1 MLSKEN
7 LNNKFLYPAYSS
19 DSSNN
24 GIVGYTDN
32 PEFLCDNK
40 TPVYVTF
47 GDHTRTMNIARKSFS
62 VLDNVKVLLPTY
74 KSDKVLLF
82 IFAVWQKH
90 IPNLGYA
97 RHWKIANKCVLELPT
112 KSNSLDTKFIE
123 NFISELE
130 ARHIAE
136 LEARHIAELE
146 AYLSVTG
153 FKDYNLSTIEQQTL
167 TNFASGKI
175 ELKEHSISELFKIE
189 SYKKRFDANKVTVK
203 DNGKF
208 PYVVRMSTNN
218 GQKGF
223 IDENKEYLNDG
234 NTISFGQDTATMF
247 YQEKPY
253 FTGDKIKILKPK
265 HNKFGKENALFF
277 IATMS
282 KSFSNFSWGSSSFNV
297 KILENQK
304 MILPI
309 KKGEVDFETIEIL
322 ISAIKK
328 LVIKEVVDC
337 SNTKIKETK
346 KFIKND

>member
-7 LNNKFLYPAYSS
+7 LSNKYSFPAYSS
-19 DSSNN
+19 ESTNN
-24 GIVGYTDN
+24 GIVGYTDD
-32 PEFLCDNK
+32 PEFICDDK

-74 KSDKVLLF
+74 YSDKVLLF
-82 IFAVWQKH
+82 IFAVWRKH

-112 KSNSLDTKFIE
+112 KNNSLDTDFIE
-123 NFISELE
+123 NF
-130 ARHIAE
+130 IAE

-153 FKDYNLSTIEQQTL
+153 LNDYNLSTIEHQTL
-167 TNFASGKI
+167 TNYVSGKI
-175 ELKEHSISELFKIE
+175 ELKEHNIFELFKIE

-223 IDENKEYLNDG
+223 IDENKEYLNEG

-253 FTGDKIKILKPK
+253 FTGDKIKILKPI

-277 IATMS
+277 ITAMS

-297 KILENQK
+297 KIIENQK
-304 MILPI
+304 IILPI
-309 KKGEVDFETIEIL
+309 KQGEIDFETIEIL
-322 ISAIKK
+322 ISTIKK
-328 LVIKEVVDC
+328 LVIKDVVNY
-337 SNTKIKETK
+337 SNTKVEETK

>member
-7 LNNKFLYPAYSS
+7 LSNKYSFPAYSS
-19 DSSNN
+19 ESTNN
-24 GIVGYTDN
+24 GIVGYTDD
-32 PEFLCDNK
+32 PEFICDDK

-74 KSDKVLLF
+74 CSDKVLLF
-82 IFAVWQKH
+82 IFAVWRKH

-112 KSNSLDTKFIE
+112 KNNSLDTDFIE
-123 NFISELE
+123 NF
-130 ARHIAE
+130 IAE

-153 FKDYNLSTIEQQTL
+153 LNDYNLSTIEHQTL
-167 TNFASGKI
+167 TNYVSGKI
-175 ELKEHSISELFKIE
+175 ELKEHNIFELFKIE

-203 DNGKF
+203 YNGKF

-223 IDENKEYLNDG
+223 IDENKEYLNEG

-253 FTGDKIKILKPK
+253 FTGDKIKILKPI

-277 IATMS
+277 ITAMS

-297 KILENQK
+297 KIIENQK
-304 MILPI
+304 IILPI
-309 KKGEVDFETIEIL
+309 KQGEIDFETIEIL

-328 LVIKEVVDC
+328 LVIKDVVNY
-337 SNTKIKETK
+337 SNTKVEETK

>member
-7 LNNKFLYPAYSS
+7 LSNKYSFPAYSS
-19 DSSNN
+19 ESTNN
-24 GIVGYTDN
+24 GIVGYTDD
-32 PEFLCDNK
+32 PEFICDDK

-74 KSDKVLLF
+74 YSDKVLLF
-82 IFAVWQKH
+82 IFAVWRKH

-112 KSNSLDTKFIE
+112 KNNSLDTDFIE
-123 NFISELE
+123 NFV
-130 ARHIAE
+130 AE

-146 AYLSVTG
+146 AYLFVTG
-153 FKDYNLSTIEQQTL
+153 LNDYNLSTIEHQTL
-167 TNFASGKI
+167 TNYVSGKI
-175 ELKEHSISELFKIE
+175 ELKEHNIFELFKIE

-223 IDENKEYLNDG
+223 IDENKEYLNEG

-253 FTGDKIKILKPK
+253 FTGDKIKILKPI

-277 IATMS
+277 ITAMS

-297 KILENQK
+297 KIIENQK
-304 MILPI
+304 IILPI
-309 KKGEVDFETIEIL
+309 KQGEIDFETIEIL

-328 LVIKEVVDC
+328 LVIKDVVNY
-337 SNTKIKETK
+337 SNTKVEETK

>member
-7 LNNKFLYPAYSS
+7 LSNNYSFPAYSS
-19 DSSNN
+19 ESTNN
-24 GIVGYTDN
+24 GIVGYTDD
-32 PEFLCDNK
+32 PEFICDDK

-74 KSDKVLLF
+74 YSDKVLLF
-82 IFAVWQKH
+82 IFAVWRKH

-112 KSNSLDTKFIE
+112 KNNSLDTDFIE
-123 NFISELE
+123 NF
-130 ARHIAE
+130 IAE

-153 FKDYNLSTIEQQTL
+153 LNDYNLSTIEHQTL
-167 TNFASGKI
+167 TNYVSGKI
-175 ELKEHSISELFKIE
+175 ELKEHNIFELFKIE

-223 IDENKEYLNDG
+223 IDENKEYLNEG

-253 FTGDKIKILKPK
+253 FTGDKIKILKPI

-277 IATMS
+277 ITAMS

-297 KILENQK
+297 KIIENQK
-304 MILPI
+304 IILPI
-309 KKGEVDFETIEIL
+309 KQGEIDFETIEIL

-328 LVIKEVVDC
+328 LVIKDVVNY
-337 SNTKIKETK
+337 SNTKVEETK

>member
-7 LNNKFLYPAYSS
+7 LSNKYSFPAYSS
-19 DSSNN
+19 ESTNN
-24 GIVGYTDN
+24 GIVGYTDD
-32 PEFLCDNK
+32 PEFICDDK

-74 KSDKVLLF
+74 YSDKVLLF
-82 IFAVWQKH
+82 IFAVWRKH

-112 KSNSLDTKFIE
+112 KNNSLDTDFIE
-123 NFISELE
+123 NFV
-130 ARHIAE
+130 AE

-146 AYLSVTG
+146 SYLFVTG
-153 FKDYNLSTIEQQTL
+153 LNDYNLSTIEHQTL
-167 TNFASGKI
+167 TNYVSGKI
-175 ELKEHSISELFKIE
+175 ELKEHNIFELFKIE

-223 IDENKEYLNDG
+223 IDENKEYLNEG

-253 FTGDKIKILKPK
+253 FTGDKIKILKPI

-277 IATMS
+277 ITAMS

-297 KILENQK
+297 KIIENQK
-304 MILPI
+304 IILPI
-309 KKGEVDFETIEIL
+309 KQGEIDFETIEIL

-328 LVIKEVVDC
+328 LVIKDVVNY
-337 SNTKIKETK
+337 SNTKVEETK

>member
-24 GIVGYTDN
+24 GIVGYTDD
-32 PEFLCDNK
+32 PEFICDDK

-74 KSDKVLLF
+74 YSDKVFLF
-82 IFAVWQKH
+82 IFAVWRKH

-112 KSNSLDTKFIE
+112 KNNSLDTDFIE
-123 NFISELE
+123 NF
-130 ARHIAE
+130 IAE

-153 FKDYNLSTIEQQTL
+153 LNDYNLSIIEQQTL
-167 TNFASGKI
+167 TNYVSGEI
-175 ELKEHSISELFKIE
+175 ELKEYNIFELFKIE

-253 FTGDKIKILKPK
+253 FTGDKIKILKPIP
-265 HNKFGKENALFF
+265 NKFGKENALFF
-277 IATMS
+277 ITAMS

-297 KILENQK
+297 KIIENQK
-304 MILPI
+304 IILPI
-309 KKGEVDFETIEIL
+309 KQGEIDFETIEIL

-328 LVIKEVVDC
+328 LVIKDVVNY
-337 SNTKIKETK
+337 SNTKVEETK

>member
-1 MLSKEN
+1 MLSKED
-7 LNNKFLYPAYSS
+7 LSNKYSFPAYSS
-19 DSSNN
+19 DSTNN
-24 GIVGYTDN
+24 GIVGYIDD
-32 PEFLCDNK
+32 PEFICDDK

-74 KSDKVLLF
+74 NSDKVLLF
-82 IFAVWQKH
+82 IFSVWQKH

-97 RHWKIANKCVLELPT
+97 RHWKIAKDCVLQLPS
-112 KSNSLDTKFIE
+112 KNNSLDINFIE
-123 NFISELE
+123 DFICGLE
-130 ARHIAE
+130 ARHITK
-136 LEARHIAELE
+136 LE

-153 FKDYNLSTIEQQTL
+153 LKDYNLSTIEQQTL
-167 TNFASGKI
+167 TNYVSGKI
-175 ELKEHSISELFKIE
+175 ELKEHNIFELFKIE
-189 SYKKRFDANKVTVK
+189 SYKKRFDANKVTVR

-208 PYVVRMSTNN
+208 PYVVRISTNN

-223 IDENKEYLNDG
+223 IDENEEYLNDG

-265 HNKFGKENALFF
+265 HNKFRKDNALFF

-304 MILPI
+304 IVLPVNQ
-309 KKGEVDFETIEIL
+309 GEIDFEMIEIL
-322 ISAIKK
+322 ITAIKK
-328 LVIKEVVDC
+328 MVIKDVVLYSENKVDA
-337 SNTKIKETK
+337 TKVIVE
-346 KFIKND
+346 

>member
-24 GIVGYTDN
+24 GIVGYTDD
-32 PEFLCDNK
+32 PEFICDDK

-74 KSDKVLLF
+74 YSDKVLLF
-82 IFAVWQKH
+82 IFAVWRKH

-112 KSNSLDTKFIE
+112 KNNSLDTDFIE
-123 NFISELE
+123 NF
-130 ARHIAE
+130 IAE

-153 FKDYNLSTIEQQTL
+153 LNDYNLSTIEHQTL
-167 TNFASGKI
+167 TNYVSGKI
-175 ELKEHSISELFKIE
+175 EFKEHNIFELFKIE
-189 SYKKRFDANKVTVK
+189 SYKKRFDSNKVTVK

-223 IDENKEYLNDG
+223 IDENKEYLNEG

-253 FTGDKIKILKPK
+253 FTGDKIKILKPI

-277 IATMS
+277 ITAMS

-297 KILENQK
+297 KIIENQK
-304 MILPI
+304 IILPI
-309 KKGEVDFETIEIL
+309 KQGEIDFETIEVL

-328 LVIKEVVDC
+328 LVIKDVVNY
-337 SNTKIKETK
+337 SNTKVEETK

>member
-7 LNNKFLYPAYSS
+7 LNNKYSFPAYSS
-19 DSSNN
+19 ESTNN
-24 GIVGYTDN
+24 GIVGYTDD
-32 PEFLCDNK
+32 PEFICDDK

-74 KSDKVLLF
+74 DSDKVLLF
-82 IFAVWQKH
+82 IFAVWRKH

-112 KSNSLDTKFIE
+112 KNNSLDTDFIE
-123 NFISELE
+123 NF
-130 ARHIAE
+130 IAE
-136 LEARHIAELE
+136 LEARYIDELE

-153 FKDYNLSTIEQQTL
+153 LKDYNLSTIEQQTL
-167 TNFASGKI
+167 TNYVSGKI
-175 ELKEHSISELFKIE
+175 ELKEHNIFELFKIE

-304 MILPI
+304 IILPVKRGKI
-309 KKGEVDFETIEIL
+309 DFETIEIL

-328 LVIKEVVDC
+328 LVIKDVVNYSD
-337 SNTKIKETK
+337 TKIKKTK
-346 KFIKND
+346 KVIKSD